1 MSFLQAISDF
11 FESLFNRNSPEVQK
25 KLQMKKLENELK
37 YYEPAIFK
45 NGKLLPNFAEALRIL
60 YINTKPLNNLLDSTI
75 TSSDIPRNK
84 RFEAQ
89 LVITGF
95 SAEYQK
101 MIESL
106 SYEERKKEL
115 TTPSSMTTSQL
126 YDIQRKK
133 LERIIHELNSD
144 TFKQIDKEIETLHQL
159 ADFCRFNFVTA
170 LQIFDPEFMAA
181 NIHYQPS
188 YKELPVSQV
197 TNILEDI
204 YFQLKGLNLTSGT
217 LNAVIALAQLKTVSN
232 SKPIESEEI
241 EENLKKIAWITH
253 HVISTEKLRL
263 LIQYAKSDISY
274 EPKSAKYSGSAR
286 KDFMEMLQGRFKVD
300 EQRIK
305 TELKDINIR
314 SELSM
319 LFGSSMLL
327 NVKGYNSDFNKKLTK
342 ETGLSFI
349 WTLPVQILKTF
360 TATYLT
366 ESIKSLLNDLV
377 IEGFF
382 NNPTFKTEFSSDI
395 YAAIECSDIIKAFE
409 DSFDKDKKFDITHIE
424 GYMRDSHNDP
434 DFFKK
439 LEQMINEVNVEASKL
454 ISSQVQILNTL
465 SKHVDQLL
473 QDAKKPTSENIS
485 NLKVLMM
492 SSRNRDSTDLLENQ
506 YPKWEIFFKIM
517 KNYAIITA

>member
-11 FESLFNRNSPEVQK
+11 FESLFNHNSPEVQK
-25 KLQMKKLENELK
+25 KIQMKKLENELK
-37 YYEPAIFK
+37 SYEPVIFK
-45 NGKLLPNFAEALRIL
+45 NGKLMPNFAEALRFL

-75 TSSDIPRNK
+75 SSPDIPRNK

-95 SAEYQK
+95 SPEFQK
-101 MIESL
+101 IIESL

-126 YDIQRKK
+126 YDMQRKK
-133 LERIIHELNSD
+133 LDRIIHELNSD
-144 TFKQIDKEIETLHQL
+144 TFKQIDKEITTLHQL

-170 LQIFDPEFMAA
+170 LQIFDPNFMAA
-181 NIHYQPS
+181 DIHYQPS
-188 YKELPVSQV
+188 YKELPVSQIV
-197 TNILEDI
+197 NILEDI
-204 YFQLKGLNLTSGT
+204 YFLLKGLNLTTGT
-217 LNAVIALAQLKTVSN
+217 LNAIKALVQLKSFSN
-232 SKPIESEEI
+232 SNSVESEEL

-274 EPKSAKYSGSAR
+274 EPKSAKYSESAR
-286 KDFMEMLQGRFKVD
+286 KDFSEMLQGRFKAD

-305 TELKDINIR
+305 TELKDSNIR

-327 NVKGYNSDFNKKLTK
+327 NVKGYNNDFNKKLTK

-360 TATYLT
+360 LATYLT
-366 ESIKSLLNDLV
+366 EPIKALLNDLV

-395 YAAIECSDIIKAFE
+395 YAAIECSDNIKEFE
-409 DSFDKDKKFDITHIE
+409 NSFDKDNKFDITHIE
-424 GYMRDSHNDP
+424 GYMRDCHNDS

-439 LEQMINEVNVEASKL
+439 LEQMVNEVNAEANKL
-454 ISSQVQILNTL
+454 ISSQVKILNTL

-517 KNYAIITA
+517 KNYVIISA